1 LIGNSAAPGRQAVVG
16 WRDVVGCGRDRIAVT
31 GDNGA
36 GKTTLL
42 RLIAGE
48 LAPTGGRV
56 EPAPAAGIL
65 PQDHHGLP
73 LERPLLEFYRSRVIG
88 YEDDARAFLG
98 HFLFDQEQMHR
109 PLRTLS
115 PGERSR
121 LLIAVLVSS
130 GAELLLLDEP
140 TNHLDIE
147 SMEVLESALEPYDGT
162 VIVISHDRYL
172 LDRIPDRILEVRD
185 GSVFSSAGGYDDW
198 AEARAAAR

>member
-1 LIGNSAAPGRQAVVG
+1 VDDVDLVV
-16 WRDVVGCGRDRIAVT
+16 RGRDRIAVT

-42 RLIAGE
+42 RLIAGD
-48 LAPTGGRV
+48 LAPAAGRV

-88 YEDDARAFLG
+88 YEDEARAFLG
-98 HFLFDQEQMHR
+98 HFLFDQEQLHR

-140 TNHLDIE
+140 TNHLDFDSLDVVE
-147 SMEVLESALEPYDGT
+147 EALRQFRGT
-162 VIVISHDRYL
+162 IVAVSHDRAFV
-172 LDRIPDRILEVRD
+172 RSIGCRRHVEIRAGRLE
-185 GSVFSSAGGYDDW
+185 
-198 AEARAAAR
+198 ERAAATSAGPAAQ